1 MTELVDE
8 MRKLLVEWKQ
18 FAQNLYDNSDHTE
31 DDLVYADA
39 MRHCA
44 QELKERIEAYE

>member
-1 MTELVDE
+1 MTELATELRSLIVD
-8 MRKLLVEWKQ
+8 WKQ
-18 FAQNLYDNSDHTE
+18 FAQNMYDNPDHTE